1 MEFANHFVQICLLD
15 EDLIMIQGNNI
26 QCLRENVSRSS
37 SGSQISILGWV
48 RFFWRKLFSRKN
60 GVGRKSVLI
69 TQLYNKR
76 RPFSWRVVYGP
87 CKEIVSAHTQ
97 MELVTSLEMAT
108 LCSDDNYTSLFDHF
122 VLYCKIMKLFCLFL
136 ATLSVNKE
144 YSKLMHLPYFITCS
158 EISRMLKL
166 RGFICKLHITNVDNY
181 LKKYLR
187 KCLNFKGLFD
197 KYR

>member
-1 MEFANHFVQICLLD
+1 M
-15 EDLIMIQGNNI
+15 
-26 QCLRENVSRSS
+26 
-37 SGSQISILGWV
+37 
-48 RFFWRKLFSRKN
+48 
-60 GVGRKSVLI
+60 GRKSVLI

-97 MELVTSLEMAT
+97 IELVTSLEMAT

-181 LKKYLR
+181 LKKY
-187 KCLNFKGLFD
+187 
-197 KYR
+197 